1 MQCIPCFLL
10 FRTSIKT
17 PFLAHVQFKPIII
30 FFPIQTW
37 IAVIPS
43 RHYGPSSILFSS
55 FLIYCLSVCSSPCS
69 CQFTPNTVFPHLTIC
84 SGSTIPCSY
93 CFYSYYS
100 LLLLFL
106 ALTVSV
112 PLLTPVTAFLCTSQL
127 KVQRWVLHQVQ
138 HSAVGRFQREMVHV
152 ERNQLQRPRSFQTQL
167 SGAAIAPD
175 TKHNVNVAPNSV
187 QGAPDPGPRRLE
199 ADVGAQFCLG
209 HIGSPQ
215 TVENR
220 VDDGRSRLLVVEN
233 QRTQQGHAH
242 SIDPEVSFV

>member
-1 MQCIPCFLL
+1 MLM
-10 FRTSIKT
+10 SIHAKYR
-17 PFLAHVQFKPIII
+17 L
-30 FFPIQTW
+30 
-37 IAVIPS
+37 
-43 RHYGPSSILFSS
+43 SSYNS
-55 FLIYCLSVCSSPCS
+55 FWL
-69 CQFTPNTVFPHLTIC
+69 
-84 SGSTIPCSY
+84 
-93 CFYSYYS
+93 YYS
-100 LLLLFL
+100 LLCFPCSCCSLLCCSLILLFSVFL
-106 ALTVSV
+106 SV
-112 PLLTPVTAFLCTSQL
+112 PLTPVTAFLCTSQL

-167 SGAAIAPD
+167 SGAAVAPD
-175 TKHNVNVAPNSV
+175 TKHNVNVAPDSV
-187 QGAPDPGPRRLE
+187 QGAPDPGPRRSE
-199 ADVGAQFCLG
+199 ADVGAQFRLG

>member
-17 PFLAHVQFKPIII
+17 PFSAHVQFKPTIIL
-30 FFPIQTW
+30 FPIQTW
-37 IAVIPS
+37 IASIPS
-43 RHYGPSSILFSS
+43 RHDGPSSILFSS
-55 FLIYCLSVCSSPCS
+55 SIFDFCLSVCSPCS
-69 CQFTPNTVFPHLTIC
+69 CQFTPIPSFLLQSVSASSFLASSFLASSFLDLTILC
-84 SGSTIPCSY
+84 VP
-93 CFYSYYS
+93 
-100 LLLLFL
+100 
-106 ALTVSV
+106 TV
-112 PLLTPVTAFLCTSQL
+112 PLTPVTAFLCTSQL

-187 QGAPDPGPRRLE
+187 QGAPDPGPRRSE
-199 ADVGAQFCLG
+199 ADVGAQFRLG